1 MSTRIGFNFP
11 RSLSVNNARWVNNN
25 LPQRGSNGHVLLQGF
40 VKNLVC
46 MVRALCLAVGAAPVW
61 DTNNKQQ
68 YSPVCFYRESS
79 VLKLCEIIGLVL
91 VRALK
96 PGNGLWWINSHVFN
110 PALMRHTANNT
121 QLSSHH
127 HAGSSLK
134 ITNSLYFSF
143 LTRWPR
149 IVGNL
154 W

>member
-1 MSTRIGFNFP
+1 MSTRIGYNFP
-11 RSLSVNNARWVNNN
+11 WSLSVNNARWVNNN
-25 LPQRGSNGHVLLQGF
+25 LLHRGSNGHVLLQGF

-46 MVRALCLAVGAAPVW
+46 MVCALCLVGVALLLCEIQTINSNILP
-61 DTNNKQQ
+61 
-68 YSPVCFYRESS
+68 CFYRESS

-127 HAGSSLK
+127 HAARAGSSLK
-134 ITNSLYFSF
+134 ITLCISLSW
-143 LTRWPR
+143 RDGR
-149 IVGNL
+149 G
-154 W
+154 